1 MNTVLNRLCRM
12 AAVASA
18 VLLIGTAATHSIAAK
33 AADGPM
39 PCSAFQRNARGGWR
53 VLAPVTLDVGNR
65 LYSPMVGT
73 TFPGANENGIEMS
86 DVLDQQCGNR

>member
-1 MNTVLNRLCRM
+1 MKTARNRFCRVAAT
-12 AAVASA
+12 AAVAM
-18 VLLIGTAATHSIAAK
+18 LIGATHPVVAR

-39 PCSAFQRNARGGWR
+39 PCSAFQRNSGGSWR
-53 VLAPVTLDVGNR
+53 VLAPVTLAVGDH

-73 TFPGANENGIEMS
+73 LLPAGASENGIEMS